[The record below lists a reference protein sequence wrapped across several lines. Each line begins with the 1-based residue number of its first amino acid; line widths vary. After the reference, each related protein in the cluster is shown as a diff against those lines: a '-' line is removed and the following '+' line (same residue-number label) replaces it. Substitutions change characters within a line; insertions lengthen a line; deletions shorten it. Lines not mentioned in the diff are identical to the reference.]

1 MLFCGKYNMLWEYIW
16 VFFNLVLEGRD
27 MVYFKKI
34 ICKLVLEIVIIG
46 REKEV
51 REKEKIEYFR

>member
-1 MLFCGKYNMLWEYIW
+1 
-16 VFFNLVLEGRD
+16 